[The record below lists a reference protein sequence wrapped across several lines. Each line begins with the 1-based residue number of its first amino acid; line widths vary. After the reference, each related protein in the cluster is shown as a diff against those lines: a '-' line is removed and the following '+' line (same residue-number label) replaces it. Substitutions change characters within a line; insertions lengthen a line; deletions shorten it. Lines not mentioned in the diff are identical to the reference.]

1 MLSFKCSEISNKV
14 IFLIQIKTSVY
25 KIDVIRTPHV
35 KTEMELSSVS
45 ANLVSRGMDSL
56 ATVTDLKRTATY
68 ITTEQN
74 KTKKQNKT
82 KQNRIDHDRTG
93 DMRTELGRIDWRGK
107 E

>member
-14 IFLIQIKTSVY
+14 NFLIQIKTSVY

-35 KTEMELSSVS
+35 KTEMVLSSVS

-74 KTKKQNKT
+74 KTKKTKK

-93 DMRTELGRIDWRGK
+93 DMRTELGRIDWRGN